1 MKGWDTI
8 PISESQHQRYFTR
21 RQRSQT
27 LSPRKQDPLPI
38 TPPPTVTKRQR
49 DQRYTSTANNASPS
63 TSITPARQPYT
74 APKIQRSNKIKV
86 AAGTQL
92 LKSYDKRNDMGYHA
106 MRDPKHEI
114 HWGCDVAMPS
124 IENVYARQE
133 RADSWAKRGWKQVGG
148 R

>member
-1 MKGWDTI
+1 MKGWHTI
-8 PISESQHQRYFTR
+8 PISESQNQRYFTR
-21 RQRSQT
+21 RQRSET
-27 LSPRKQDPLPI
+27 LSPRKQDSIPI

-74 APKIQRSNKIKV
+74 APKTQRSNKIKV
-86 AAGTQL
+86 AAGAALFTR
-92 LKSYDKRNDMGYHA
+92 YDKRNDLDYHA
-106 MRDPKHEI
+106 MRDTKLKI

-133 RADSWAKRGWKQVGG
+133 RADSWAKRRWT
-148 R
+148 